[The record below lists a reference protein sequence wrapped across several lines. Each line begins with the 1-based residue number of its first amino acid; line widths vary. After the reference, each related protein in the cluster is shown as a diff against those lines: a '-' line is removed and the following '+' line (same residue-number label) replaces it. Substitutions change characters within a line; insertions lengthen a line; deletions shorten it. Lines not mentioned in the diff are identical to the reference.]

1 MRTAHVYVCR
11 SGDIEDERALQAAAK
26 ADLAGRVAAFT
37 SIMLAR

>member
-11 SGDIEDERALQAAAK
+11 SGDIEDERALQAAK